1 MDANQIDVVLKVVAL
16 LEKLNIPYVIG
27 GSFAS
32 SIHGLP
38 RATHDADLIAL
49 IKPEQ
54 AVAFAAELQEEFYAD
69 EQTIKHAVRTKRHF
83 NVIHLDSIFKVDIF
97 VAKPSRF
104 ETTQIE
110 RRQLKIL
117 SKDLQQKAYIASA
130 EDTILAKLD
139 WYRRGNQVSDQQWE
153 DIKGVIKV
161 QIKHLDMQYLKH
173 WAQELNVSDL
183 LERALA
189 ECG

>member
-1 MDANQIDVVLKVVAL
+1 MDANQIDVVLKVVSV
-16 LEKLNIPYVIG
+16 LEKLNIPYVIS

-38 RATHDADLIAL
+38 RATHDADFIAS

-54 AVAFAAELQEEFYAD
+54 TAAFAVELREEFYAD
-69 EQTIKHAVRTKRHF
+69 EQSIKHAARTKRHF
-83 NVIHLDSIFKVDIF
+83 NIIHLDSIFKVDIF
-97 VAKPSRF
+97 VAKPSGF

-117 SKDLQQKAYIASA
+117 SKDLLQEAYVASA
-130 EDTILAKLD
+130 EDTILAKLN
-139 WYRRGNQVSDQQWE
+139 WYRRGNEVSDQQWE

-161 QIKHLDMQYLKH
+161 QGDRLDMEHLKH
-173 WAQELNVSDL
+173 WARELGVSDL

>member
-173 WAQELNVSDL
+173 WAQELGVSDL